1 MKYKQQEDS
10 FSYFAILALMDNT
23 SIILGNGNVLKI
35 DKANV
40 FFARGDLVH
49 AGNGYSEEHIHLHLY
64 FDRKKFLA
72 ANLKKARASYP
83 VYSLNPKEQKKCAT
97 IPININL
104 EKENFLARKK
114 KGKDKI
120 KRRKEIRKQSWIL

>member
-1 MKYKQQEDS
+1 
-10 FSYFAILALMDNT
+10 
-23 SIILGNGNVLKI
+23 
-35 DKANV
+35 
-40 FFARGDLVH
+40 
-49 AGNGYSEEHIHLHLY
+49 
-64 FDRKKFLA
+64 
-72 ANLKKARASYP
+72 
-83 VYSLNPKEQKKCAT
+83 LNPKEQKKCAT